1 MTSQSAP
8 KKPSSTTRWRVAKR
22 QKNTDGSMSLVEHL
36 RELRRRV
43 IISLLAL
50 FGGTILGFIWYQT
63 TLPGIPAL
71 GFSHI
76 SSLGDILREPYCALP
91 PESRADFSFDGE
103 CRLLA
108 TKPFEMFMLRLK
120 VGALAGS
127 VISSPVWLYQ
137 IWAFITPGLHKNE
150 RKWTF
155 SFVTIAVIL
164 FLIGAALAY
173 TVVHY
178 GLAFLLTIGNQVQTT
193 ALTGHDYF
201 GFLLALL
208 LIFGVSFEVPLII
221 AMLNIVGIIEYDSI
235 KEKRRIIIVFLFIF
249 AAFMTPGGDPFS
261 MSVLACALT
270 ALVEIA
276 MQFCRINDKRRK
288 RRRPEWL
295 DLDDDQAS
303 TLGPEELAAASAPIP
318 RPEPINPSAAPQV
331 PTRPLPTPPPV
342 ASAAPTASPHPQS
355 APPMR
360 PTPIPPTNPETPPA
374 PGAFGGPQ
382 GPDFSDVL

>member
-1 MTSQSAP
+1 MTSQPAP
-8 KKPSSTTRWRVAKR
+8 KKASNASRWRAAKR
-22 QKNTDGSMSLVEHL
+22 RKNTDGSMSLVEHL

-43 IISLLAL
+43 IISLLA
-50 FGGTILGFIWYQT
+50 FIGGTILGFIWYQT

-71 GFSHI
+71 GFRSI
-76 SSLGDILREPYCALP
+76 PSLGDILREPYCALP
-91 PESRADFSFDGE
+91 PASRADFSFDGE

-108 TKPFEMFMLRLK
+108 TGPFEMFMLRLK

-173 TVVHY
+173 TVVHF
-178 GLAFLLTIGNQVQTT
+178 GLAFLLTIGDQVQTT
-193 ALTGHDYF
+193 ALTGHAYF

-208 LIFGVSFEVPLII
+208 VIFGVSFEVPLII
-221 AMLNIVGIIEYDSI
+221 AMLNIVGIIEYENI
-235 KEKRRIIIVFLFIF
+235 KEKRRIIIVVLFIF

-261 MSVLACALT
+261 MTVLACALT

-276 MQFCRINDKRRK
+276 MQFCRLNDKRRK
-288 RRRPEWL
+288 RQRPDWL

-303 TLGPEELAAASAPIP
+303 TLGPDELAAASAPIP
-318 RPEPINPSAAPQV
+318 RPEPINPSAAPMM
-331 PTRPLPTPPPV
+331 PTRPV
-342 ASAAPTASPHPQS
+342 PTAPPAPS
-355 APPMR
+355 APPAS
-360 PTPIPPTNPETPPA
+360 TAPPAPSPAPRTQPVDPHTPPA